1 MDWADDAAYCLNDL
15 VDSINAGF
23 LRLERVQEW
32 AERKSLQ
39 PVQAQFAEIVL
50 EAIRERK
57 ADYQFS
63 KKIGVFI
70 RACSLIE
77 RDVPLANKTNR
88 YRLGMYIDPEVR
100 READFYK
107 MLSQDLVFDH
117 SQLHQ
122 LRRKARVILQSL
134 FRAFAE
140 SYLDGT
146 ELRLLPESFD
156 RIIRTETEQSAK
168 ARILCDYLAG
178 MTDVFATRT
187 YTRLF
192 DPYFGSI
199 FDPQ

>member
-23 LRLERVQEW
+23 LRLEGVQEW
-32 AERKSLQ
+32 AERKLLQ
-39 PVQAQFAEIVL
+39 PIQAQLAEFVL

-57 ADYQFS
+57 ADSQFS

-70 RACSLIE
+70 RSCSLIE
-77 RDVPLANKTNR
+77 RDVPLANETNR
-88 YRLGMYIDPEVR
+88 YRLGIYIDPEVR

-122 LRRKARVILQSL
+122 LRRKARVILENL

-146 ELRLLPESFD
+146 GLRLLPESFD
-156 RIIRTETEQSAK
+156 RIIRTETDQSAK

-187 YTRLF
+187 YKRLF
-192 DPYFGSI
+192 DPDFGSI